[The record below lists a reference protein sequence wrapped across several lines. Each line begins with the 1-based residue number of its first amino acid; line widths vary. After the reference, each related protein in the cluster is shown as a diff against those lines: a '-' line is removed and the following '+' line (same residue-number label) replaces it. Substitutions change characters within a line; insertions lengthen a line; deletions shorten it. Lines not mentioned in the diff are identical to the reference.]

1 MTRAV
6 VAMMNETM
14 LMMNPA
20 IFMESTSFL
29 FLYYIMIQAEFQL
42 KEVN

>member
-29 FLYYIMIQAEFQL
+29 FFILYHGPS
-42 KEVN
+42 